1 MQTSL
6 ILPKS
11 LANPIFLF
19 TFAPQNLNTVKNMT
33 TIIITAIQVLP
44 QRHAGKT
51 LVTFAANGGNVNMD
65 PSLR

>member
-1 MQTSL
+1 MQTSFF
-6 ILPKS
+6 PQKS
-11 LANPIFLF
+11 LANSFFIS

-33 TIIITAIQVLP
+33 TIIITTIQVLS

-51 LVTFAANGGNVNMD
+51 LVTFAANGGNVIMD